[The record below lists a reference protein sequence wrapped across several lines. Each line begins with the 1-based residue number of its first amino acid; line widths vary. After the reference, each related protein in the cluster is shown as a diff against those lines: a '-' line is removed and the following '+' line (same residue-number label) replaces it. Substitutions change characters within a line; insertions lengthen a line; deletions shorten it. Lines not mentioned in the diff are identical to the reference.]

1 MARKVLIY
9 GGSGGIGSTT
19 GRILRTRVY
28 DVHLV
33 GHNEE
38 CLAAVA
44 AELGAGCTAGDVTD
58 PSLFE
63 RVMQKAGQ
71 PLLFT

>member
-19 GRILRTRVY
+19 GRILRTRGY
-28 DVHLV
+28 DLHLV
-33 GHNEE
+33 GRDEAR
-38 CLAAVA
+38 LAAVA
-44 AELGAGCTAGDVTD
+44 TELGADYTAGDVTD